1 MRKDE
6 RPTLNDI
13 RKSPK
18 FQKVVRLSD
27 LVTNEEKTKLR
38 ALNAKTSKKKK
49 RPYDDI
55 DAFVAEV
62 IARFGYD
69 VYQKWN
75 NGEIE
80 TKTLQK
86 WVLAERARDRA
97 QFIPLEGVIAHMVGA
112 CIRRNEKER
121 APKGPK
127 EAQKIISLEIKT
139 ARGEG

>member
-1 MRKDE
+1 M
-6 RPTLNDI
+6 TC
-13 RKSPK
+13 
-18 FQKVVRLSD
+18 
-27 LVTNEEKTKLR
+27 
-38 ALNAKTSKKKK
+38 
-49 RPYDDI
+49 YDDV

-75 NGEIE
+75 AGEIE

-112 CIRRNEKER
+112 CIRRHKKER

-127 EAQKIISLEIKT
+127 EAQNIISAEIKA
-139 ARGEG
+139 ARGEE

>member
-6 RPTLNDI
+6 RPTLDSIKN
-13 RKSPK
+13 SSK
-18 FQKVVRLSD
+18 FERVVRLSD
-27 LVTNEEKTKLR
+27 LVTKEEKAKLKPTKP
-38 ALNAKTSKKKK
+38 KKK

-62 IARFGYD
+62 VARFGYE

-75 NGEIE
+75 HGEID
-80 TKTLQK
+80 TLMLQK

-112 CIRRNEKER
+112 CIRRTKKEK

-127 EAQKIISLEIKT
+127 EAQKIISLEIKA
-139 ARGEG
+139 ARGEQ

>member
-1 MRKDE
+1 MRKAE
-6 RPTLNDI
+6 QPTLNSI

-18 FQKVVRLSD
+18 FEQVVRLSD
-27 LVTNEEKTKLR
+27 LVTKEEKAKLKP
-38 ALNAKTSKKKK
+38 AKPKKK

-55 DAFVAEV
+55 DAFVAEI
-62 IARFGYD
+62 IARFGYE

-75 NGEIE
+75 LGEIE
-80 TKTLQK
+80 TKALQR

-112 CIRRNEKER
+112 CIRRTKKEK

-127 EAQKIISLEIKT
+127 EAQKIISLEIK
-139 ARGEG
+139 AAKGEQ

>member
-1 MRKDE
+1 MRKAE
-6 RPTLNDI
+6 QPTLNSI

-18 FQKVVRLSD
+18 FEKVVRLSD
-27 LVTNEEKTKLR
+27 LVSKEEKAKLR
-38 ALNAKTSKKKK
+38 PAKPKKK
-49 RPYDDI
+49 RLYDNI

-62 IARFGYD
+62 IARFGYE

-75 NGEIE
+75 SGDIP

-112 CIRRNEKER
+112 CIRRNKKEK

-127 EAQKIISLEIKT
+127 EAQKIISLEIKA
-139 ARGEG
+139 ARGEE

>member
-1 MRKDE
+1 MKKDE
-6 RPTLNDI
+6 SLTLNGI
-13 RKSPK
+13 KKSPK
-18 FQKVVRLSD
+18 LQQAIRLSD
-27 LVTNEEKTKLR
+27 LVSKEEKAKLKPKR
-38 ALNAKTSKKKK
+38 PKKK

-62 IARFGYD
+62 VARFGYD

-112 CIRRNEKER
+112 CIRRNKKER

-127 EAQKIISLEIKT
+127 EAQKIISLEIK
-139 ARGEG
+139 AAKGEG